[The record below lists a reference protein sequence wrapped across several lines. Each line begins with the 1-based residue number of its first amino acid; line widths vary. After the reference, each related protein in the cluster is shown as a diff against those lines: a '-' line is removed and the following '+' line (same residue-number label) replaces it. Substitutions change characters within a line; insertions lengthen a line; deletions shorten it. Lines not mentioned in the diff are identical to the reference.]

1 MLDDIIKESTSLF
14 ENREEAVIRGHENR
28 IRRAVLSNGNL
39 VSNVRSETRGVSALV
54 RKNGS
59 YGFASSPEYEKDE
72 AGSVLIE
79 ARKNASFLSLN
90 APQNKEELPRYDR
103 KRIETARTINDAEQS
118 LIIAAIR
125 EVDEY
130 IAKKYPHLEAR
141 TVVYKEDSQDKII
154 YSSAFSSG
162 HVINPR
168 AFIAVSLSTVTKD
181 GVPVELSDVY
191 GGRGSF
197 YDYFTHVKWLFPEI
211 DKLYMHLMEK
221 KEGVYAEAGIKT
233 VILGGM
239 LSGMLAHEAVGH
251 TVEADLVMGGSVA
264 GPMLNQRVGSEI
276 VNLVDFAHTA
286 LGKTVPLPILID
298 DEGIPAEDAVLIKD
312 GILTGYMHNNETALR
327 YGVKPRG
334 NARAWSYS
342 DEPIIRMR
350 NTLILPGENKLEEM
364 IASTND
370 GYYLIDTNNG
380 QADLSGEFMFGVT
393 MGYEIKNGKLG
404 RAILDTTVSGIAFEM
419 LKSVDMVSDSILWTS
434 AGMCGKKQPI
444 PVGMGGPELRC
455 RIMIGGR

>member
-1 MLDDIIKESTSLF
+1 MLDDIIKESISLF
-14 ENREEAVIRGHENR
+14 ETGEEAVLRGHENR

-39 VSNVRSETRGVSALV
+39 VSNVRSETRGVSAIV
-54 RKNGS
+54 RTNGS
-59 YGFASSPEYEKDE
+59 YGFASSPEYEKE
-72 AGSVLIE
+72 ETERVLKE
-79 ARKNASFLSLN
+79 ARKNASFLSSN
-90 APQNKEELPRYDR
+90 APKNKEKLPIWDR
-103 KRIETARTINDAEQS
+103 KRIETGRTINDAEQS
-118 LIIAAIR
+118 SIIASIR
-125 EVDEY
+125 EIDEY
-130 IAKKYPHLEAR
+130 IAHRYPDLTAR

-168 AFIAVSLSTVTKD
+168 VFIVVSLSTVTKD
-181 GVPVELSDVY
+181 GAPVELTDVY
-191 GGRGSF
+191 GGRGSY
-197 YDYFTHVKWLFPEI
+197 YDYFTHVKWIFPEI
-211 DKLYMHLMEK
+211 DKLYHRLMEK

-264 GPMLNQRVGSEI
+264 GPMLNKSVASPL

-286 LGKTVPLPILID
+286 LGKTAPLPILID
-298 DEGIPAEDAVLIKD
+298 DEGVPAEDAVLIKD
-312 GILTGYMHNNETALR
+312 GILTGYMNNNETALH
-327 YGVKPRG
+327 YGVKPQG

-350 NTLILPGENKLEEM
+350 NTLVLPGTDKLEDM
-364 IASTND
+364 IASTDD

-380 QADLSGEFMFGVT
+380 QADLSGEFMFGIT

-419 LKSVDMVSDSILWTS
+419 LKSVDMVSDTVIWTS
-434 AGMCGKKQPI
+434 CGMCGKKQPI
-444 PVGMGGPELRC
+444 PVGMGGPQLRC

>member
-14 ENREEAVIRGHENR
+14 ESGEEAVLRGHENR
-28 IRRAVLSNGNL
+28 IRRAVLSNGSL
-39 VSNVRSETRGVSALV
+39 VSNVRSETRGVSATV

-59 YGFASSPEYEKDE
+59 YGFASSPSYEKDE
-72 AGSVLIE
+72 VEKVLRE
-79 ARKNASFLSLN
+79 ARKNASFLSSN
-90 APQNKEELPRYDR
+90 APQNKESLPRGER
-103 KRIETARTINDAEQS
+103 KRIETMRTIKDAGQRE
-118 LIIAAIR
+118 IIARIK
-125 EVDEY
+125 EIDEY
-130 IAKKYPHLEAR
+130 IALKYPSLTAR

-181 GVPVELSDVY
+181 GVPVSLSDVY

-197 YDYFTHVKWLFPEI
+197 YDYFTHIKWLFFEI
-211 DKLYMHLMEK
+211 DKLYIRLMEK

-239 LSGMLAHEAVGH
+239 MSGMLAHEAVGH

-264 GPMLNQRVGSEI
+264 GTMLNRRVGSPL
-276 VNLVDFAHTA
+276 VNMVDYAHTA
-286 LGKTVPLPILID
+286 LGKTAPLPILID
-298 DEGIPAEDAVLIKD
+298 DEGVPAEDAVLIKD
-312 GILTGYMHNNETALR
+312 GILTGYMHNNETALL
-327 YGVKPRG
+327 YGVKPEG

-350 NTLILPGENKLEEM
+350 NTLILPGENTLEEM
-364 IASTND
+364 ISATDD

-393 MGYEIKNGKLG
+393 MGYEIKKGKLG

-419 LKSVDMVSDSILWTS
+419 LKSVDMVSDSIQWTS
-434 AGMCGKKQPI
+434 SGMCGKKQPI

>member
-1 MLDDIIKESTSLF
+1 MLDDIITESSSLF
-14 ENREEAVIRGHENR
+14 ENGEEAVLRGHENR

-39 VSNVRSETRGVSALV
+39 VSNVRSETRGVSATV

-59 YGFASSPEYEKDE
+59 YGFASSPEYEKE
-72 AGSVLIE
+72 EVEKVLSE
-79 ARKNASFLSLN
+79 ARKNASFLSIN
-90 APQNKEELPRYDR
+90 APQNKGELPLYGK
-103 KRIETARTINDAEQS
+103 KRIETARTINDATQS
-118 LIIAAIR
+118 EIIAAIK
-125 EVDEY
+125 EVDNY
-130 IAKKYPHLEAR
+130 ISLKYPDLTAH

-154 YSSAFSSG
+154 LSNTMSSG
-162 HVINPR
+162 RSINPR
-168 AFIAVSLSTVTKD
+168 AFIAISLNTVTKD
-181 GVPVELSDVY
+181 GVPVELGDVY

-197 YDYFTHVKWLFPEI
+197 SNYFTNVRWLFPEI
-211 DKLYMHLMEK
+211 DKLYLRLMEK
-221 KEGVYAEAGIKT
+221 KEGVYAEAGMKT

-264 GPMLNQRVGSEI
+264 GPNLGKQVASPL

-286 LGKTVPLPILID
+286 LGKTAPLPILID
-298 DEGIPAEDAVLIKD
+298 DEGVPAEDAILIKD
-312 GILTGYMHNNETALR
+312 GILTGYMHSRESALH
-327 YGVKPRG
+327 YGVKPQG

-350 NTLILPGENKLEEM
+350 NTLILPGTDKLEDM
-364 IASTND
+364 ISATDD

-393 MGYEIKNGKLG
+393 MGYEIKRGKLG
-404 RAILDTTVSGIAFEM
+404 KAILDTTVSGIAFDM
-419 LKSVDMVSDSILWTS
+419 LKSVDMVSDSVIWS
-434 AGMCGKKQPI
+434 SSGMCGKKQPI
-444 PVGMGGPELRC
+444 PVGMGGPQLRC